1 MCRLFRTPRTCSS
14 PNKCKNNL
22 CTARHPKPCQYH
34 VGFGVCKFGLKC
46 SFFHTK
52 DVSENSF
59 NMQDVNKLKENLGLV
74 IESLKT
80 KESEIKKLEER
91 ISQIETIPCIKKE
104 NGILL
109 A

>member
-1 MCRLFRTPRTCSS
+1 
-14 PNKCKNNL
+14 
-22 CTARHPKPCQYH
+22 
-34 VGFGVCKFGLKC
+34 
-46 SFFHTK
+46 
-52 DVSENSF
+52 
-59 NMQDVNKLKENLGLV
+59 MQDVNKLKENLGLV